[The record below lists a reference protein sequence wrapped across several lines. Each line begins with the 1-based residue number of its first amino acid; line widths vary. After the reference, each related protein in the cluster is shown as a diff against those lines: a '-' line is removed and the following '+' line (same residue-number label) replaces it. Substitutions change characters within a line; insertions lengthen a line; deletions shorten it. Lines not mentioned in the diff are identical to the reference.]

1 MPYWIYSSEPL
12 PNPELMGKIGYTPDS
27 EYLRHGGFCL
37 SQLPA
42 ETWVQLPNVTK
53 TIRHRDWLDKRG
65 TEERIYMDDVVGPL
79 RTKFGKRGVVICDH
93 EPSAEEKKKLQ
104 QESLDHYNAWLMEC
118 VENYEN
124 QVREKEVTGHGRTK
138 PTPYEDMCYSILCLT
153 KPYSV
158 EAMRA
163 QRHPGEAVGEQIV
176 AALERLDKRRTEEA
190 KVEKTASHKPAP
202 VGA

>member
-1 MPYWIYSSEPL
+1 MSWFIYSTEPL
-12 PNPELMGKIGYTPDS
+12 PNPSLMGKPGYTPDS
-27 EYLRHGGFCL
+27 EYVKHGGFCL
-37 SQLPA
+37 SQLP
-42 ETWVQLPNVTK
+42 EKTWVQLPNVTK

-65 TEERIYMDDVVGPL
+65 TEERIYIDDVAPAI
-79 RTKFGKRGVVICDH
+79 RTRFSKRGVIVLDH
-93 EPSAEEKKKLQ
+93 EPTTEEKKQLE
-104 QESLDHYNAWLMEC
+104 QESENTYNAWLMEC

-138 PTPYEDMCYSILCLT
+138 PTPYEDMCYSILGLT

-176 AALERLDKRRTEEA
+176 AALDRLEKRRTEQNDRP
-190 KVEKTASHKPAP
+190 KVAPKSAPATA
-202 VGA
+202 

>member
-1 MPYWIYSSEPL
+1 MAYFIYSTEAL
-12 PNPELMGKIGYTPDS
+12 PNPELMGRPGYTPDS
-27 EYLRHGGFCL
+27 EYVKHGGFCI

-42 ETWVQLPNVTK
+42 KTWVSLPNITT
-53 TIRHRDWLDKRG
+53 TIRHRDWLDRKG
-65 TEERIYMDDVVGPL
+65 TLERIYMEDVAPAL
-79 RTKFGKRGVVICDH
+79 KTKYEKRGVVVVDH
-93 EPSAEEKKKLQ
+93 EPTAEEKKKFERQSSDNWL
-104 QESLDHYNAWLMEC
+104 AWLMEC

-138 PTPYEDMCYSILCLT
+138 PTPYEDLCYTELGLT

-158 EAMRA
+158 EALRA

-176 AALERLDKRRTEEA
+176 AALDRLDQRRKEEA
-190 KVEKTASHKPAP
+190 KVEKNTASKPAP

>member
-1 MPYWIYSSEPL
+1 MAPSYWIYSSEPL
-12 PNPELMGKIGYTPDS
+12 PNPNLMGRPGYTPDS
-27 EYLRHGGFCL
+27 EYVGHGGFRI

-42 ETWVQLPNVTK
+42 KTWTSLPTSTT
-53 TIRHRDWLDKRG
+53 TIRHRDWLDRKG
-65 TEERIYMDDVVGPL
+65 TPERIYMEDIAL
-79 RTKFGKRGVVICDH
+79 AIKTKYEKRGVILLDH
-93 EPSAEEKKKLQ
+93 EPTPNEKKVFEEKSDQL
-104 QESLDHYNAWLMEC
+104 LHAWYMEC

-138 PTPYEDMCYSILCLT
+138 PTPYEDMCYSELGLT

-176 AALERLDKRRTEEA
+176 AALDRLDKRRQA
-190 KVEKTASHKPAP
+190 EKEVAAVK
-202 VGA
+202 